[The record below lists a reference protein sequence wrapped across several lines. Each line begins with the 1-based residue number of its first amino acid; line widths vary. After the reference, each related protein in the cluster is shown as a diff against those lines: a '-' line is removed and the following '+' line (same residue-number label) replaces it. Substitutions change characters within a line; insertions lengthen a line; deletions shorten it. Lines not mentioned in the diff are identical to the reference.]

1 MMQKA
6 LAIIRKLEVVIA
18 GTFLVLMV
26 LLIFGGGVARML
38 GHPLNWSTDFAT
50 CMFAWACFLCADI
63 AWRNNSLMSIE
74 LVTEKLPLRARM
86 FCSYLSY
93 AIIVG
98 FLIYLVIAGV
108 WLSWISRT
116 RSFQGIPEISYSWV
130 TMALPVGAVLL
141 LITAIEKIRAEL
153 LTGRPPAPQNP
164 EAAARL

>member
-1 MMQKA
+1 
-6 LAIIRKLEVVIA
+6 
-18 GTFLVLMV
+18 
-26 LLIFGGGVARML
+26 
-38 GHPLNWSTDFAT
+38 
-50 CMFAWACFLCADI
+50 MFAWACFFCADI

-86 FCSYLSY
+86 VCSYLNY
-93 AIIVG
+93 AIIVT
-98 FLIYLVIAGV
+98 FLVYLVIAGV

-130 TMALPVGAVLL
+130 TMALPVGAILL